1 MIVLYGDEVKLLL
14 DNEMATIKSPMYLVE
29 CIVSCLDGDYDERW
43 EIYRS
48 MGDWGYITFC
58 KDLILLETESNRRIH
73 YGEENVRKE
82 LEKML
87 TDLELVIERWGK

>member
-1 MIVLYGDEVKLLL
+1 MIVLYGDELKLLL
-14 DNEMATIKSPMYLVE
+14 DNEMSIIPDPLKLMEGIIDVLNSPYDDRHEYHL
-29 CIVSCLDGDYDERW
+29 GDY
-43 EIYRS
+43 
-48 MGDWGYITFC
+48 GYMTWC